1 MIIIWMS
8 GVTVRHRVSNTG
20 DSKENCQSQNREW
33 SDWIDSQT
41 LKSIYS
47 FVSSPWSFRTCSM
60 GRILA
65 RVLQSTPAEF
75 EDVDFKLVLHELNL
89 ISAR

>member
-1 MIIIWMS
+1 MS
-8 GVTVRHRVSNTG
+8 HVTVRHRVSNTE
-20 DSKENCQSQNREW
+20 DSKENYHSQNREW
-33 SDWIDSQT
+33 SDWIDSQA
-41 LKSIYS
+41 LKTIYS
-47 FVSSPWSFRTCSM
+47 FVGSLWSFRTCSM

>member
-1 MIIIWMS
+1 MS
-8 GVTVRHRVSNTG
+8 HVTVRHRVSNTG